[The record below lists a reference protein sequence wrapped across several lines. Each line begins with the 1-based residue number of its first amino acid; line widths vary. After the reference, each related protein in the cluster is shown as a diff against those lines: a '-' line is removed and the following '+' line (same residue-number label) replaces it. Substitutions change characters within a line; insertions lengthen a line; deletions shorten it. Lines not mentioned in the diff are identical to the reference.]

1 MEFEKGLSGA
11 TSDSEKQ
18 ANLLIGD
25 SINNFKTVQ
34 SFGNEELIVEKY
46 RSYIYPIYKAGRIK
60 HIKSGIAFGFSQFVV
75 FMVFALLFFAGG
87 WVIEESCEMVEGA
100 NGVEIMKCSVEPKEV
115 FIALFAIFFGANH
128 AGMAM
133 SMGPDMGKA

>member
-46 RSYIYPIYKAGRIK
+46 RSYILPIYKAGRIK

-100 NGVEIMKCSVEPKEV
+100 NGVE
-115 FIALFAIFFGANH
+115 
-128 AGMAM
+128 
-133 SMGPDMGKA
+133 SM